1 MFARLLRDNPLGL
14 LLLCA
19 SLIGTGTLITY
30 RLDKMEAN
38 DIAIAKS
45 LDQLAG
51 DVSDFE
57 RNVNS
62 SVASL
67 RGDVQK
73 NVFALDS
80 QFRDR
85 VTNAE
90 LRFNDKVNAIEVK
103 LAKISKVKA
112 NGSN

>member
-19 SLIGTGTLITY
+19 SLIGTGTLVTY
-30 RLDKMEAN
+30 RLDKMESA
-38 DIAIAKS
+38 DIAI
-45 LDQLAG
+45 LDRLDKLTVNVG
-51 DVSDFE
+51 TFE

-62 SVASL
+62 NVASL
-67 RGDVQK
+67 RNDVQK

-85 VTNAE
+85 VNTAE
-90 LRFNDKVNAIEVK
+90 LRFNDKVNALQVEFAQVK
-103 LAKISKVKA
+103 TNA
-112 NGSN
+112 GH